1 MFYVPIKITNM
12 MDSKEAGFYASLL
25 NVLTEN
31 ASFEDKE
38 RVAQW
43 IDSDQENR
51 KIFCGL
57 KDSFHHSDSEFSSE
71 LVFARLKKRIKHGG
85 NVWIMNRPLLDKTL
99 RFYSPSTIDP
109 GSLSSVHEQPT
120 LVLGPT
126 KIDWD
131 QVMDLLFHPHPAQ

>member
-1 MFYVPIKITNM
+1 MSKTNEYKLFQLLKNNLKNTHFTRIESHTELGIP
-12 MDSKEAGFYASLL
+12 DVNACHNGQEVWLELKANSRKDLGLSKYQ
-25 NVLTEN
+25 V
-31 ASFEDKE
+31 
-38 RVAQW
+38 VW
-43 IDSDQENR
+43 M
-51 KIFCGL
+51 
-57 KDSFHHSDSEFSSE
+57 
-71 LVFARLKKRIKHGG
+71 KKRIKHGG

-109 GSLSSVHEQPT
+109 GSLSSVSGQPT